1 VSQSGGTNRTLT
13 YDLNGNLVNDGSSRT
28 FEWDAANR
36 LVAVNY
42 TGTTTRSEFT
52 YDGLS
57 RVVKV
62 LEKNG
67 ANTTS
72 TIKFVWCGTDLW
84 KACAI
89 LFRGF
94 DDLWKAC
101 AVLFRGS
108 AVFRKG
114 FIDLLKASAVL
125 LRAFAYL
132 FSASNDL
139 WKACA
144 VFFRASAYLFRGYDD
159 LRKALAML
167 FNVSS
172 VLRKGFD
179 DLLKRSDNLR
189 KAYAI
194 LFSAST
200 VLRKGSAYLL
210 GACEVFLRGVEIFP
224 RANFFAILR
233 NQIGR
238 N

>member
-72 TIKFVWCGTDLW
+72 TIKFVWCGT
-84 KACAI
+84 
-89 LFRGF
+89 
-94 DDLWKAC
+94 DLWKAC

-224 RANFFAILR
+224 RATSSR
-233 NQIGR
+233 Y
-238 N
+238 